1 MLRILLVGSIGCGK
15 TSFRQQLQD
24 LPIQY
29 SKTQA
34 IEALPIQYS
43 KTQAIEA
50 MAGVIDTP
58 GEYLEMGRYNHALM
72 LASYD
77 VDLVVLM
84 HAATSKDTRYPPG
97 FASMFNRRVLGVVT
111 KIDLVPRFRVAQARE
126 RLAKGLTRF
135 GGCWPMNHK
144 RDGGLDLRNLVDV
157 AQLQQIQDSFAAE
170 TGLAMITVD
179 ARGVPVTERDRGPS
193 VCVSMSRRPGGFF
206 GVDHVGRTLS
216 GCAAVWSGAAGPRA
230 TRAASD
236 GEYKR

>member
-24 LPIQY
+24 
-29 SKTQA
+29 
-34 IEALPIQYS
+34 LPIQYS

-126 RLAKGLTRF
+126 RLTLAGAREILEVNSLTGEGF
-135 GGCWPMNHK
+135 
-144 RDGGLDLRNLVDV
+144 
-157 AQLQQIQDSFAAE
+157 
-170 TGLAMITVD
+170 D
-179 ARGVPVTERDRGPS
+179 AVRGVLADESQT
-193 VCVSMSRRPGGFF
+193 
-206 GVDHVGRTLS
+206 
-216 GCAAVWSGAAGPRA
+216 
-230 TRAASD
+230 
-236 GEYKR
+236 